1 MLLIMVIVM
10 CITECGKRKENVA
23 ENEINNEET
32 TKEYKT
38 LEYVSGIYKRENV
51 PSTYILEAGG
61 KEYTLEYTIS
71 SNDET
76 CDVMDEY
83 KYIIEKGSYNESRKG
98 IMHVFLNGSKNNEI
112 FRLELLNFEFP
123 YWEQEIIFDNSEEA
137 FKELKEMAQKYIDI
151 DEYVVEFY
159 DTEDYYEIECI
170 RYIEGIATEDYFV
183 ATFFKGADGMATI
196 TTNELGNYKDF
207 DLGDF
212 SDEEAQKVALDKM
225 IELHGDHEYEI
236 SQKRICTVGDD
247 VGICYA
253 YVNEEIGIGQFIF
266 VWLE

>member
-1 MLLIMVIVM
+1 MLLAMVIVM
-10 CITECGKRKENVA
+10 CVTGCGKKKENVT
-23 ENEINNEET
+23 ENEIDNEET

-38 LEYVSGIYKRENV
+38 LEYVSNIFKRENA

-61 KEYTLEYTIS
+61 KEYTLEYTDS
-71 SNDET
+71 SMDNT
-76 CDVMDEY
+76 YDVMDDY
-83 KYIIEKGSYNESRKG
+83 VYITEKGSYNENRNG
-98 IMHVFLNGSKNNEI
+98 ILHVYLNSKNNEI
-112 FRLELLNFEFP
+112 YRIEINNFEFP
-123 YWEQEIIFDNSEEA
+123 YWEQETSFVNSEEA
-137 FKELKEMAQKYIDI
+137 FEALKEMAQKYIDI
-151 DEYVVEFY
+151 DEYDMEFY
-159 DTEDYYEIECI
+159 DTEDYYKIECV
-170 RYIEGIATEDYFV
+170 RYIEGIATEECFA
-183 ATFFKGADGMATI
+183 ATFFKRSYAFATI
-196 TTNELGNYKDF
+196 MTNELGNYKDF

-212 SDEEAQKVALDKM
+212 SDEDAQKVALEKM